1 MEEYLQIL
9 KNHPLFKGISMEM
22 KQVLTDLD
30 YKIKRYKK
38 DEYMILTGDTITSM
52 GILMEGEARIIREE
66 IMGNSVIIATLHQGE
81 IFAETF
87 VCAQVVRSPV
97 SVLAEI
103 NSTVIWLPLGV
114 IMNDTVD
121 KHGLKQNIMA
131 NLLKLFA
138 AKNLYLNK
146 KIDILSKKS
155 IREKFM
161 TYLNFL
167 AKENHSTTVQLE
179 LNRNELAQYLS
190 VDRSALS
197 RELMKLKNEGIIS
210 LDKNNISIIRDTE

>member
-1 MEEYLQIL
+1 MEEYVKIL
-9 KNHPLFKGISMEM
+9 NNHPLFKGIAMEM
-22 KQVLTDLD
+22 SQVLTHLD
-30 YKIKRYKK
+30 YKIRRYEK
-38 DEYMILTGDTITSM
+38 DEYLILTGDTITSM
-52 GILMEGEARIIREE
+52 GILIQGEARIIREE
-66 IMGNSVIIATLHQGE
+66 IMGNSVIIASLHEGE

-87 VCAQVVRSPV
+87 VCAQVVKSPV
-97 SVLAEI
+97 SVLAEE
-103 NSTVIWLPLGV
+103 NCTVIWLPFDV

-121 KHGLKQNIMA
+121 KHGIKQNIMA

-155 IREKFM
+155 IREKFI

-167 AKENHSTTVQLE
+167 AKENHSTSFRLE
-179 LNRNELAQYLS
+179 LNRNELAQYLC

-197 RELMKLKNEGIIS
+197 RELMRLKKEGIIS
-210 LDKNNISIIRDTE
+210 LDKNNITIFNEAD